1 MDVLVFETINKA
13 KKQEIISY
21 QDTET
26 FRFGFYDLWKEK
38 IFFSNT
44 DGSILDR
51 REDKIQ

>member
-1 MDVLVFETINKA
+1 MDVLLFEAINKA
-13 KKQEIISY
+13 KKLEIISY
-21 QDTET
+21 QDTENS
-26 FRFGFYDLWKEK
+26 RFGFYDLWKEK